1 MNSSWRLGRIAG
13 VEVRVDPSWIVAL
26 ALFTVIFWNRF
37 ADPIQFPG
45 LAGGTALLLA
55 VVTSCLFFG
64 SVLAHELAH
73 ATMSKARRIPVR
85 DITLFMFGGATS
97 AEIESRGPADEFLVT
112 VVGPL
117 TSLGI
122 GAVFLLGHVLG
133 RDSLPRPIWL
143 GVFGIMAYANV
154 LIGLFNLLP
163 GFPLDGGRLLRS
175 ALWRATRSLERATR
189 IAARVGQVV
198 ALLIVAG
205 GVWLGIRDGN
215 LLDGLW
221 PALVGSFLFRAAG
234 ATLASAQRQRLLGS
248 ATARQVMS
256 SPPPTIAGDLPLGT
270 AIERYLRGHEGEA
283 FPVMTA
289 DRGVAGFVSLRTALG
304 VPPDQ
309 PVVAAMVGLEGVT
322 VAGPEDRMTDVVAR
336 MGAGPR
342 RTVLVVDAGRL
353 VGVIEPEDLARFLR
367 RGAPV
372 RP

>member
-1 MNSSWRLGRIAG
+1 MSSGWRLGRIAG
-13 VEVRVDPSWIVAL
+13 VEVRVDPSWVVAL

-45 LAGGTALLLA
+45 LAGGTALGLA
-55 VVTSCLFFG
+55 LVTSGLFFG

-73 ATMSKARRIPVR
+73 ATMSKARNIPVR

-133 RDSLPRPIWL
+133 RNSLPRPIWL
-143 GVFGIMAYANV
+143 GVFGITAYANV

-175 ALWRATRSLERATR
+175 ALWRVTRSLDRATR
-189 IAARVGQVV
+189 VAARVGQAV
-198 ALLIVAG
+198 ALLIVGA

-234 ATLASAQRQRLLGS
+234 ATLAAAERQRLLSS

-256 SPPPTIAGDLPLGT
+256 SPPPSIPGDLPLGVAT
-270 AIERYLRGHEGEA
+270 ERYLRGHEGEA
-283 FPVMTA
+283 FPVVT
-289 DRGVAGFVSLRTALG
+289 DSGVAGFVSLRTAQG
-304 VPPDQ
+304 IPPDR
-309 PVVAAMVGLEGVT
+309 PVAAAMVGLDGVT
-322 VAGPEDRMTDVVAR
+322 QAGPEELMSEVAAR
-336 MGAGPR
+336 MGSGGR
-342 RTVLVVDAGRL
+342 RTVLVLDAGRL
-353 VGVIEPEDLARFLR
+353 LGVIEPEDLARYLR
-367 RGAPV
+367 RGTPV

>member
-1 MNSSWRLGRIAG
+1 MNSGWRLGRIAG
-13 VEVRVDPSWIVAL
+13 VEVRVDPSWVVAL

-37 ADPIQFPG
+37 ADPFQFPG
-45 LAGGTALLLA
+45 LSGGAALLFAAL
-55 VVTSCLFFG
+55 TSCLFFG

-133 RDSLPRPIWL
+133 RGNLPRPVWL
-143 GVFGIMAYANV
+143 GVFGMTAYANV

-175 ALWRATRSLERATR
+175 ALWRVTRSLDRATR

-198 ALLIVAG
+198 AVLIVAG

-234 ATLASAQRQRLLGS
+234 ATLAVAERQRLLDA

-256 SPPPTIAGDLPLGT
+256 SPPPTVPGDMPVGD

-283 FPVMTA
+283 FPVMT
-289 DRGVAGFVSLRTALG
+289 DRGIAGFVSIRTALR
-304 VPPDQ
+304 VSPEQ
-309 PVVAAMVGLEGVT
+309 PVEAAMVGLGEVT
-322 VAGPEDRMTDVVAR
+322 LAAPDDRMTDVVAR
-336 MGAGPR
+336 MGAGPG
-342 RTVLVVDAGRL
+342 RTVLVLESGKL
-353 VGVIEPEDLARFLR
+353 LGVIEPEDLARYLR
-367 RGAPV
+367 RRAPV